1 MMVINTMTVEP
12 YITSKQQE
20 YEYRKRDTTLLIAS
34 TLVVSTPE
42 RWGTSYFTL
51 RINLSNE
58 VRDSLFNVLNH
69 SYTLPSVLLPS

>member
-42 RWGTSYFTL
+42 R
-51 RINLSNE
+51 
-58 VRDSLFNVLNH
+58 
-69 SYTLPSVLLPS
+69 